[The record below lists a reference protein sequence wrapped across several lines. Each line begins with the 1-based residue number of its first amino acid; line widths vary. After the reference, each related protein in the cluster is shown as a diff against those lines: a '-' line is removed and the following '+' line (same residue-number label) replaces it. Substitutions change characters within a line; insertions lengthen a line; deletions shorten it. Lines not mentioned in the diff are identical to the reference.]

1 MQFGRENPK
10 EGTTLYKEIVPM
22 KQKRDDWT
30 HLLIRIY
37 KKRDYLNKVTN
48 VFIQFIP
55 MLQTLGRHG
64 IKYIVSPK
72 DYATGCLWINSF
84 PVLNEQR
91 KAEAL
96 INAVDAIAFEYER
109 MAYPVWDI
117 ERHTMEDVL
126 KRINH
131 VNKIFEDDE

>member
-1 MQFGRENPK
+1 MQYGKENPK

-22 KQKRDDWT
+22 KQKSDTWT
-30 HLLIRIY
+30 HLLIRIC
-37 KKRDYLNKVTN
+37 KRRDYLNKETN
-48 VFIQFIP
+48 VFVQFIP

-72 DYATGCLWINSF
+72 NYATGCLWIHIY
-84 PVLNEQR
+84 PILTKQR
-91 KAEAL
+91 KVEAL
-96 INAVDAIAFEYER
+96 IDAVESIADAYEKREY
-109 MAYPVWDI
+109 PICGI

-126 KRINH
+126 KRINR

>member
-1 MQFGRENPK
+1 MQYGKENPK

-22 KQKRDDWT
+22 QHKKEDWT
-30 HLLIRIY
+30 HLLIRIC
-37 KKRDYLNKVTN
+37 KRRDYLNKETN
-48 VFIQFIP
+48 IFVQFIP
-55 MLQTLGRHG
+55 MIQTLGRRG

-72 DYATGCLWINSF
+72 YATGCLWIHSY
-84 PVLNEQR
+84 PILTKQR
-91 KAEAL
+91 KVEAL
-96 INAVDAIAFEYER
+96 IDAVESIAYLYEK
-109 MAYPVWDI
+109 MEYPVWDI